1 MISFITG
8 FISDIIMKS
17 KSKLLHSSDKLN
29 QSVHDVQSFLSKC
42 RDVQDE
48 LALVNDMLDD
58 VINISTG
65 WHEANNP
72 APAPN
77 KEAKIEEDYKSLIK
91 SSLIDVIKHAL
102 KKTSEYGISN
112 GHHFYITFDTTNPK
126 NQIPEYLK
134 KDYPKTM
141 MIVIENEFWNLKVE
155 QEYFSVDLKF
165 KGKID
170 HLKINFSS
178 LKTFVDPSVSF
189 TLNLD
194 IEDKVMTKKPKN
206 KTKVLKKKQLENKS
220 NVIFLKPKNS

>member
-1 MISFITG
+1 MNKK
-8 FISDIIMKS
+8 DI
-17 KSKLLHSSDKLN
+17 
-29 QSVHDVQSFLSKC
+29 FL
-42 RDVQDE
+42 
-48 LALVNDMLDD
+48 
-58 VINISTG
+58 
-65 WHEANNP
+65 
-72 APAPN
+72 
-77 KEAKIEEDYKSLIK
+77 DYKSLIK

-126 NQIPEYLK
+126 NKIPEYLK

-141 MIVIENEFWNLKVE
+141 MIVIENEFCNLKVE
-155 QEYFSVDLKF
+155 REYFSVELKF

-170 HLKINFSS
+170 QLKINFSS

-194 IEDKVMTKKPKN
+194 IEDKVISKKSKS

-220 NVIFLKPKNS
+220 NVIFLKPKSS

>member
-1 MISFITG
+1 
-8 FISDIIMKS
+8 MK
-17 KSKLLHSSDKLN
+17 
-29 QSVHDVQSFLSKC
+29 
-42 RDVQDE
+42 
-48 LALVNDMLDD
+48 
-58 VINISTG
+58 
-65 WHEANNP
+65 
-72 APAPN
+72 
-77 KEAKIEEDYKSLIK
+77 
-91 SSLIDVIKHAL
+91 VIKYAL

-155 QEYFSVDLKF
+155 QEFFSVDLKF

-194 IEDKVMTKKPKN
+194 MEDKIISKKPTDK
-206 KTKVLKKKQLENKS
+206 KKELKKKQLENKS
-220 NVIFLKPKNS
+220 NVIFLKPKSF

>member
-1 MISFITG
+1 MNKK
-8 FISDIIMKS
+8 DI
-17 KSKLLHSSDKLN
+17 
-29 QSVHDVQSFLSKC
+29 FL
-42 RDVQDE
+42 
-48 LALVNDMLDD
+48 
-58 VINISTG
+58 
-65 WHEANNP
+65 
-72 APAPN
+72 
-77 KEAKIEEDYKSLIK
+77 DYKSLIK

-165 KGKID
+165 KGKVD
-170 HLKINFSS
+170 HLRINFSS

-194 IEDKVMTKKPKN
+194 IEDKIISKKPKD
-206 KTKVLKKKQLENKS
+206 KKKVFKKKQLENKS
-220 NVIFLKPKNS
+220 NVIFLKPKSS

>member
-1 MISFITG
+1 MNKK
-8 FISDIIMKS
+8 DI
-17 KSKLLHSSDKLN
+17 
-29 QSVHDVQSFLSKC
+29 FL
-42 RDVQDE
+42 
-48 LALVNDMLDD
+48 
-58 VINISTG
+58 
-65 WHEANNP
+65 
-72 APAPN
+72 
-77 KEAKIEEDYKSLIK
+77 DYKSLIK

-112 GHHFYITFDTTNPK
+112 GHHFYITFDTTNTE

-155 QEYFSVDLKF
+155 KEFFSVDLKF

-194 IEDKVMTKKPKN
+194 IENKIISEKSKKK
-206 KTKVLKKKQLENKS
+206 KKVLKKKQLENKS
-220 NVIFLKPKNS
+220 NVIFLKPKSY